1 MVHDNLLD
9 LNLLRSPTNPDPDA
23 DKGSHSFTYSL
34 FPHKDNLIR
43 SDVINEASCLNQEPI
58 LFDGMS
64 GRVKIPIE
72 LTGEGLELSVLKKAE
87 KEDAW
92 IIRIIETHGRMS
104 SGTIKTNGDIV
115 ECDLMEWKEIG
126 DYRAIKGSHRLK
138 LDPFEIKTYKVLY

>member
-43 SDVINEASCLNQEPI
+43 SDVIREASCLNQEPI
-58 LFDGMS
+58 LFDGMA
-64 GRVKIPIE
+64 GKVKIPVE
-72 LTGEGLELSVLKKAE
+72 LMGEGLELSVLKKAE

-104 SGTIKTNGDIV
+104 SGTIKLNGKIV
-115 ECDLMEWKEIG
+115 ECDLMEWKELG
-126 DYRAIKGSHRLK
+126 DYELIKGSLKLK